1 MSNVY
6 DVSPSELVSAAAQ
19 RLKDKVKAPDYMNF
33 AKSGAGRERQPLDPD
48 FWYVRGAS
56 ILRQVYINGPVGVSS
71 LRTRYG
77 NRKRHVVHR
86 KHHAP
91 ASGSII
97 RDELQQLEKLN
108 YVKAT
113 KTGRIIT
120 PAGKS
125 FLDKIAK
132 EISEK
137 K

>member
-1 MSNVY
+1 MSTVY
-6 DVSPSELVSAAAQ
+6 DVSPSELIPAAA
-19 RLKDKVKAPDYMNF
+19 LKLKEVTKAPDYMNY
-33 AKSGAGRERQPLDPD
+33 AKSGAGRERQPTDPD

-56 ILRQVYINGPVGVSS
+56 ILRQVYINGPVGVSR

-77 NRKRHVVHR
+77 NRQRHVVHR
-86 KHHAP
+86 KHHVA

-108 YVKAT
+108 YIKAT
-113 KTGRIIT
+113 KSGRIIT

-132 EISEK
+132 ELSQK